1 MGQVQS
7 TQAFEPRI
15 HPRPRIAVIIPCFR
29 VRNHILP
36 LLVDIG
42 DSVETIYVV
51 DDCCP
56 EGSGRLVE
64 SETRDPRVRVIFHQ
78 ANQGVGGAVLSGI
91 EAALQD
97 GMDIVVKIDGDGQM
111 DPALLPLFVRPILA
125 GEADVTKGNR
135 FYDPQ
140 GVRNMPFARLIGN
153 AALSFLT
160 KLSTGYWNVFDPTN
174 GYIAADTRLL
184 AVMQRDKLDKGYFFE
199 TDFLFR
205 IGLLHAKVM
214 DVPMAAVYG
223 DQKSNLRI
231 HREVVPFFIRN
242 IRNFGKRL
250 FYNYFLRDFNVAS
263 LEILFGFALILFGVA
278 YGIAHWGVDKAAT
291 AGTVMIAALPLL
303 TGIMLLL
310 SFINFDA
317 QQIPRE
323 PISPRL
329 PMNRQRSSSGSP
341 PNQAKL

>member
-1 MGQVQS
+1 MGKVQP
-7 TQAFEPRI
+7 TPFFESRI
-15 HPRPRIAVIIPCFR
+15 QSRARIAVVMPCFR
-29 VRNHILP
+29 VRNHILSV
-36 LLVDIG
+36 LADIG
-42 DSVETIYVV
+42 DLVETIYVV

-64 SETRDPRVRVIFHQ
+64 SQTRDPRVRVIFHEV
-78 ANQGVGGAVLSGI
+78 NQGVGGAVLSGI

-135 FYDPQ
+135 FYDPHD
-140 GVRNMPFARLIGN
+140 VKNMPLVRLFGN

-184 AVMQRDKLDKGYFFE
+184 AVLQRDKLDKRYFFE

-205 IGLLHAKVM
+205 IGLLHAKVL
-214 DVPMAAVYG
+214 DIPMTAIYG

-231 HREVVPFFIRN
+231 HREVVPFFVRN
-242 IRNFGKRL
+242 IQNFGKRL

-263 LEILFGFALILFGVA
+263 LEILVGFMLISFGVI
-278 YGIAHWGVDKAAT
+278 YGVAHWGIDKPAT

-310 SFINFDA
+310 SFINYDA

-323 PISPRL
+323 AISSRL
-329 PMNRQRSSSGSP
+329 PVSRQRHSP
-341 PNQAKL
+341 ELEP

>member
-1 MGQVQS
+1 MSMGEVQPTS
-7 TQAFEPRI
+7 VLKSPI
-15 HPRPRIAVIIPCFR
+15 HAGARVAVVVPCFR
-29 VRNHILP
+29 VSKHVLSV
-36 LLVDIG
+36 LADIG
-42 DSVETIYVV
+42 DAADTIYVV

-64 SETRDPRVRVIFHQ
+64 SQTRDPRVRVIFHT

-97 GMDIVVKIDGDGQM
+97 GMDVVVKIDGDGQM

-140 GVRNMPFARLIGN
+140 GVRNMPFVRLFGN

-160 KLSTGYWNVFDPTN
+160 KLSTGYWNIFDPTN
-174 GYIAADTRLL
+174 GYIAADARLL
-184 AVMQRDKLDKGYFFE
+184 AFLQRDKLDRGYFFE

-205 IGLLHAKVM
+205 AGLLRAKVM
-214 DVPMAAVYG
+214 DIPMTAIYG
-223 DQKSNLRI
+223 DEKSNLRI
-231 HREVVPFFIRN
+231 YREVVPFFVQN

-250 FYNYFLRDFNVAS
+250 FYNYFLRDFNIAS
-263 LEILFGFALILFGVA
+263 LEILFGFALIVFGTI

-323 PISPRL
+323 TISSRL
-329 PMNRQRSSSGSP
+329 PVKRMSV
-341 PNQAKL
+341 

>member
-7 TQAFEPRI
+7 TPVFEARISPRA
-15 HPRPRIAVIIPCFR
+15 RIAVVIPCFR
-29 VRNHILP
+29 VRNHILSV
-36 LLVDIG
+36 LMDIG
-42 DSVETIYVV
+42 DLVEAIYVV

-64 SETRDPRVRVIFHQ
+64 SETRDSRVRVIFHA

-97 GMDIVVKIDGDGQM
+97 GMDVVVKIDGDGQM
-111 DPALLPLFVRPILA
+111 DPTLLPLFVRPILA

-140 GVRNMPFARLIGN
+140 GVKNMPVVRLLGN

-174 GYIAADTRLL
+174 GYIAADARLL
-184 AVMQRDKLDKGYFFE
+184 AFLQRDKLDRRYFFE
-199 TDFLFR
+199 SDFLFR
-205 IGLLHAKVM
+205 VGLLNAKVM
-214 DVPMAAVYG
+214 DIPMTAIYG

-231 HREVVPFFIRN
+231 HREAVPFFVRN
-242 IRNFGKRL
+242 LRNFGKRL

-263 LEILFGFALILFGVA
+263 LEILFGVILILFGVI
-278 YGIAHWGVDKAAT
+278 YGIAHWGIDKAAT

-323 PISPRL
+323 TISSRL
-329 PMNRQRSSSGSP
+329 PVNRQRDLSAP
-341 PNQAKL
+341 